1 MLLGKTRKLW
11 HQLLCKFWPLLLLL
25 TSLYLHAILR
35 YFPFVFCSF
44 LCMWAYYPP
53 IGENVIFISW
63 FLTFIDLE
71 QKVKKKIKQ
80 NLKALIPVFA
90 FVLTTNAKNW
100 FLEGRVYSQF
110 WDFVF
115 CFLIFQDFMFLD
127 VQQLVSQLTCKLCS
141 SRYQI
146 PFYLWQ
152 IKHAQK
158 Q

>member
-71 QKVKKKIKQ
+71 EKVKNKIKQ

-100 FLEGRVYSQF
+100 GESIFPILRFRFLLLNILGFY
-110 WDFVF
+110 VF
-115 CFLIFQDFMFLD
+115 R
-127 VQQLVSQLTCKLCS
+127 CS
-141 SRYQI
+141 ATREST
-146 PFYLWQ
+146 
-152 IKHAQK
+152 HM
-158 Q
+158 